1 MEAELLNKLPSFPLY
16 SALFIALSLA
26 PILAVITTSF
36 LKIVVVIHL
45 VKNALGLHEVPP
57 NVAISSLAMILSAY
71 VMAPVGIEIYDTMT
85 ANDVQMENLQGEEV
99 LAGIQAGAEPLR
111 AFLIRN
117 SDRREREFYVST
129 AKKVWPEKATKDL
142 DEEHLLVLIPSFT
155 TSQLKSAFEVGFLL
169 YLPFVVIDLIISNI
183 LLALGMI
190 MVSPIVI
197 SVPFKLLLFVL
208 LDGWTRLIHGLIL
221 SYQ

>member
-1 MEAELLNKLPSFPLY
+1 METELLNKLPSFPVY
-16 SALFIALSLA
+16 SALLIVLSLG
-26 PILAVITTSF
+26 PVLAVICTSF

-57 NVAISSLAMILSAY
+57 NIAISALALILSAY
-71 VMAPVGIEIYDTMT
+71 VMAPVGIEIYDNMT
-85 ANDVQMENLQGEEV
+85 AKDININELRTPEV
-99 LAGIQAGAEPLR
+99 LESIQTGAEPLR
-111 AFLIRN
+111 GFLMRN
-117 SDRREREFYVST
+117 SDKREREFYVST
-129 AKKVWPEKATKDL
+129 AKKIWPEENTRDL
-142 DEEHLLVLIPSFT
+142 TEDHLLVLIPSFT